1 MQSHDGASDSEPD
14 WVQLGLT
21 LKRAFGQVAPPQ
33 NSSGTGS
40 KRMRIVRKQAP
51 PDFYKLPL
59 QNSADSAQ
67 RRLKIVGK
75 QVAPEIYRA
84 LQAARAEQASIGN
97 LAIVAESWSEIAGLA
112 GDAQR
117 QHMHYV
123 HVRTDSLTDVQ
134 PSAFTREGS
143 YRHLEKCYRV
153 CYPEPANK
161 HSGSIALFGISA
173 KEWHAEAVD
182 TKLREEHNHSGVFA
196 SKRHYWRKIAEYS
209 HKTLNVKLH
218 AAPHEGYA
226 AIYRYL
232 TQQSAK
238 KPVSEIDAGRWLSE
252 KHPQGHVLRRL
263 LEAGAVRDRALAG
276 RQRKPV
282 AAAGAAALADDA
294 GPRELYQVIQNHN
307 LKSVAA
313 FQAHAFA
320 EAAKG
325 NFRLAE
331 YCTKQGH
338 KLQGA
343 IDQAWAIQSAPTR
356 LEWNSLTLLE
366 KLAKKAET
374 LQCECQG
381 AWIPGAI
388 KILTRNGH
396 DPAVFCAAI
405 RLALQLGARRGV
417 NIACIGIGGCGKSA
431 LLEALEKIFHCMPK
445 PQQGSPFS
453 FSGLDEYDICLW
465 QDYEHFEDT
474 IRFTDLLSVFVGESF
489 GIRHAG
495 ARNQKFANKAPLL
508 LSGRD
513 KIRSTHKRPESRAML
528 EDMMDERFT
537 FFEFN
542 NPLPKSER
550 NAKWVHCGCCAA
562 NFYLK
567 GPPSA
572 LLTSAAASSSQSRCV
587 QPSCDAALDL
597 VDGLGRLAMLHSVGH
612 LDEQE
617 FRAAKA
623 KLLRS

>member
-1 MQSHDGASDSEPD
+1 
-14 WVQLGLT
+14 
-21 LKRAFGQVAPPQ
+21 
-33 NSSGTGS
+33 
-40 KRMRIVRKQAP
+40 
-51 PDFYKLPL
+51 
-59 QNSADSAQ
+59 
-67 RRLKIVGK
+67 
-75 QVAPEIYRA
+75 
-84 LQAARAEQASIGN
+84 
-97 LAIVAESWSEIAGLA
+97 
-112 GDAQR
+112 
-117 QHMHYV
+117 
-123 HVRTDSLTDVQ
+123 
-134 PSAFTREGS
+134 
-143 YRHLEKCYRV
+143 
-153 CYPEPANK
+153 
-161 HSGSIALFGISA
+161 
-173 KEWHAEAVD
+173 
-182 TKLREEHNHSGVFA
+182 
-196 SKRHYWRKIAEYS
+196 
-209 HKTLNVKLH
+209 
-218 AAPHEGYA
+218 
-226 AIYRYL
+226 
-232 TQQSAK
+232 
-238 KPVSEIDAGRWLSE
+238 
-252 KHPQGHVLRRL
+252 
-263 LEAGAVRDRALAG
+263 
-276 RQRKPV
+276 V
-282 AAAGAAALADDA
+282 AAAGHAAAVPGDA
-294 GPRELYQVIQNHN
+294 GPRELYQVIQSHN

-313 FQAHAFA
+313 FQAHSLA

-325 NFRLAE
+325 NFKLAE

-343 IDQAWAIQSAPTR
+343 IDQAWAIQSAPDR

-366 KLAKKAET
+366 KLAKRAGT

-381 AWIPGAI
+381 AWIPGVI
-388 KILTRNGH
+388 KILSRNGH
-396 DPAVFCAAI
+396 DPAGFCASI

-417 NIACIGIGGCGKSA
+417 NIACIGSAGCGKSA
-431 LLEALEKIFHCMPK
+431 LLEAFEKIFHCMPK

-513 KIRSTHKRPESRAML
+513 KIRSTHKRPEARAML

-542 NPLPKSER
+542 NPLPKAER
-550 NAKWVHCGCCAA
+550 NAKWVHCGGCAA

-572 LLTSAAASSSQSRCV
+572 LLTSATASSSQSRRV
-587 QPSCDAALDL
+587 QQSCDAAPDL
-597 VDGLGRLAMLHSVGH
+597 VDGLGRLAMLRAVGH